1 MENVN
6 RRWLVRTGTLS
17 AGVLLI
23 AALLVIVNYFG
34 DKYHKRFDWT
44 SSRLYTLSEKS
55 ENVVRDLKQDVDFIV
70 FLQPGDELYEPV
82 RELLSQYDAASQRVK
97 VRYVD
102 PQRDRLEAERLI
114 QQYQISGYGVVVA
127 SGKDKRVIPSADLA
141 ELDFSGMQMGQ
152 APTLAGFKGEQLFTG
167 SILQL
172 GEGKKPKL
180 IFTTGHGERSLDDQ
194 GPEGLAG
201 IQQLLGQDNFEVEEW
216 SALGKTAVPPGTD
229 LVVVA
234 GPRSPFLQPELSAL
248 AAYLNGGGRV
258 LVLVEP
264 TLGQTESAGGGGLT
278 PTGFE
283 SWLAQFGVKLG
294 SDIVVDPPNTIP
306 GFTAATLFA
315 NEYGDH
321 PVTNA
326 LSQSKLPVLFSVA
339 RSVGRNTSAD
349 AAGFTVTELARTSG
363 EGWGETNLSAL
374 AEVERGEADVAGP
387 VSLGVAV
394 EANVQ
399 GGGQGR
405 KMRLV
410 VFGDSD
416 FATNQLI
423 QANSPNQIL
432 LSNALNWLVA
442 REALLA
448 IPPRKTEQVRLSL
461 TQEQGYTVY
470 AIALL
475 LLPALAAIAG
485 VVVWSRRRR

>member
-1 MENVN
+1 MAMNEN

-55 ENVVRDLKQDVDFIV
+55 ENVVRDLKKDVEFVV

-82 RELLSQYDAASQRVK
+82 RELLSQYDAASQRVR
-97 VRYVD
+97 VRFVD
-102 PQRDRLEAERLI
+102 PQRDRLEAEQLI
-114 QQYQISGYGVVVA
+114 RQYQISGFGVVVA
-127 SGKDKRVIPSADLA
+127 SGKDKRVIPSNDLG

-152 APTLAGFKGEQLFTG
+152 APKLAGFKGEQLFTG
-167 SILQL
+167 AILQL
-172 GEGKKPKL
+172 GEGRKPKV

-201 IQQLLGQDNFEVEEW
+201 IQQILGADNFDVEEW

-234 GPRSPFLQPELSAL
+234 GPRSPFLQPELGAL
-248 AAYLNGGGRV
+248 TAYLNGGGRV
-258 LVLVEP
+258 LALMEP
-264 TLGQTESAGGGGLT
+264 MLGQAEGTGLT

-283 SWLAQFGVKLG
+283 RWLVQFGVKLG
-294 SDIVVDPPNTIP
+294 NDIVIDPPNTIP

-326 LSQSKLPVLFSVA
+326 LSQSKLPVLVSVA
-339 RSVGRNTSAD
+339 RSVGRSE
-349 AAGFTVTELARTSG
+349 AAGFTITELARTSG

-374 AEVERGEADVAGP
+374 AEVERDDSDVAGP
-387 VSLGVAV
+387 VPLGVAV
-394 EANVQ
+394 EADR
-399 GGGQGR
+399 GQGR
-405 KMRLV
+405 KMRLL

-448 IPPRKTEQVRLSL
+448 IPPRKTEQVRLNL
-461 TQEQGYTVY
+461 TQEQGYKVY

-475 LLPALAAIAG
+475 LLPALAAAAGIA
-485 VVVWSRRRR
+485 VWSRRRR

>member
-1 MENVN
+1 MATNVN

-34 DKYHKRFDWT
+34 HKYHKRFDWT

-55 ENVVRDLKQDVDFIV
+55 ANVVRDLDKDVEFVV

-82 RELLSQYDAASQRVK
+82 RELLSQYDAASQRVR

-102 PQRDRLEAERLI
+102 PQRDRMEAERLI

-127 SGKDKRVIPSADLA
+127 SGKDKRVIPSNDLA

-152 APTLAGFKGEQLFTG
+152 APTVAAFKGEQLFTG
-167 SILQL
+167 AILQL
-172 GEGKKPKL
+172 GEGRKPKV

-201 IQQLLGQDNFEVEEW
+201 IQQLLGQDNFDVEEW
-216 SALGKTAVPPGTD
+216 SALGKTTVPPGTD

-258 LVLVEP
+258 LAMIEP
-264 TLGQTESAGGGGLT
+264 TLGQAEGMGLT

-283 SWLAQFGVKLG
+283 TWLGQFGVELG
-294 SDIVVDPPNTIP
+294 NDIVVDPPNTIP

-326 LSQSKLPVLFSVA
+326 LSQSRLPVLVSVA
-339 RSVGRNTSAD
+339 RSVGRNET
-349 AAGFTVTELARTSG
+349 AGYTITELARTSG
-363 EGWGETNLSAL
+363 EGWGETDLAALS
-374 AEVERGEADVAGP
+374 EVERGEDDLAGP
-387 VSLGVAV
+387 VPLGVAV
-394 EANVQ
+394 EADK
-399 GGGQGR
+399 GEGR
-405 KMRLV
+405 KMRLL

-432 LSNALNWLVA
+432 LSNSLNWLVA

-448 IPPRKTEQVRLSL
+448 IPPRKTEQVRLNL